1 MAETTQRMQPETFR
15 ARKLQASMTVNDL
28 QKSVAWYRDV
38 VRFIVAHEYERDG
51 KVLAV
56 GLKAGNVDILLTQ
69 DDGARGTDR
78 VKGQGISLQFTTA
91 QDIDEVASGIKER
104 GGVLVTEPT
113 DMPWGARMFR
123 VRDPDGFALVISS
136 ERPDE

>member
-1 MAETTQRMQPETFR
+1 MAETTPRMQPETFR
-15 ARKLQASMTVNDL
+15 ARTLQASMTVNDL

-38 VRFIVAHEYERDG
+38 VRFTVEHEYERDG

-56 GLKAGNVDILLTQ
+56 ALKAGFVEILLTQ

-91 QDIDEVASGIKER
+91 QDIDEIAAGIKER
-104 GGVLVTEPT
+104 GGVLVTEPA

-123 VRDPDGFALVISS
+123 VRDPDGFALVFSS
-136 ERPDE
+136 ERPD